1 MIKKLS
7 SNPYLLLLKA
17 YVFSLAIFSVSRIGL
32 VIWKFDQAP
41 ESSTIF
47 QIFLNGFRVDLMII
61 GQFMLI
67 PFLFFPLVYLSKY
80 LQKAY
85 QKIMSYWVYITLL
98 IFFLIEATSATFI
111 AEYNTRPNILF
122 IEYLKYPK
130 EIIEM
135 LGKGFLLDVILVLA
149 SLIGA
154 SIILKKLIFQ
164 NYQITYK
171 KIHLYFW
178 PIILVFMFIS
188 IRSTFGHRPANPAYF
203 ATTQDNLINSIIL
216 NSPYSVSYA
225 LYSMHHEK
233 DASAIYGKLSSAEI
247 LSLTNHNGPKENPTL
262 RELDPIFK
270 GKPQNVVI
278 ILEESLGATFVESL
292 GGLPVTPNLEN
303 LKSDGIWFENLY
315 ATGTRSARGIEA
327 VVAGFPPTPAQSTV
341 KLPLSQ
347 SKFFTLATLFKKLNY
362 ETSFIYGGQ
371 AHFDN
376 MRNFFIGNGFEK
388 IIEQKDYI
396 NPKFVGSWG
405 ASDQDLFNQAHNLF
419 ETNTTNNKPFFSL
432 IFTSSNHA
440 PFEFP
445 DNTIKLYE
453 EPKQS
458 ENNAVKYADFALGE
472 FINKAKKSSYWKNT
486 IFLIVA
492 DHDIRVRGADLIPV
506 YNFHIPGLILGGSVK
521 PMTIKNIVSQIDL
534 PVTLLSL
541 AGIKAS
547 TPLIGRDVMRM
558 NHDECSGRALLQ
570 YYDNFGW
577 LECNRLLILKPNQ
590 EIYTGKY
597 DFKNKQSAETENN
610 LSQKE
615 IDQLLANALL
625 PSFLY
630 KKQLY
635 KLPE

>member
-7 SNPYLLLLKA
+7 SNPYLLFLKA
-17 YVFSLAIFSVSRIGL
+17 YVFSLAIFTISRFGL
-32 VIWKFDQAP
+32 FIWKFDQAV
-41 ESSTIF
+41 ETKSILE
-47 QIFLNGFRVDLMII
+47 IFLNGFRVDLMIT

-67 PFLFFPLVYLSKY
+67 PFLFFPLIYISNH

-85 QKIMSYWVYITLL
+85 QKLLQFWVYIALL
-98 IFFLIEATSATFI
+98 IFFLIEATSPTFI

-135 LGKGFLLDVILVLA
+135 LGKGFLFDVILVLGA
-149 SLIGA
+149 LIGA

-164 NYQITYK
+164 NNLIIYK
-171 KIHLYFW
+171 KIHLLIW
-178 PIILVFMFIS
+178 PIILIFMFIS

-203 ATTQDNLINSIIL
+203 AITQDNLINSIIL

-225 LYSMHHEK
+225 LYSMRHEK
-233 DASAIYGKLSSAEI
+233 DASTIYGKLSDEQI
-247 LSLTNHNGPKENPTL
+247 LSLTNHSGPKENPTL
-262 RELDPIFK
+262 RELNPTFK

-278 ILEESLGATFVESL
+278 ILEESLGATFVKSL
-292 GGLPVTPNLEN
+292 GGLPVTPNLEK

-347 SKFFTLATLFKKLNY
+347 SNFFTLATLFKKLNY

-376 MRNFFIGNGFEK
+376 MRNFFMGNGFEK
-388 IIEQKDYI
+388 IVEQKDFM

-405 ASDQDLFNQAHNLF
+405 ASDQDLFNEAHNLF
-419 ETNTTNNKPFFSL
+419 ETNTKNNKPFFSL
-432 IFTSSNHA
+432 VFTSSNHA

-445 DNTIKLYE
+445 DNVIELYE

-472 FINKAKKSSYWKNT
+472 FINKAKKSNYWNNT
-486 IFLIVA
+486 VFLIVA
-492 DHDIRVRGADLIPV
+492 DHDIRLRGADLIPV
-506 YNFHIPGLILGGSVK
+506 NNFHIPGLIVGGSIK
-521 PMTIKNIVSQIDL
+521 PDIIKNIVSQIDL

-547 TPLIGRDVMRM
+547 TPLIGNDIMQM
-558 NHDECSGRALLQ
+558 KNDCSGRALLQ

-577 LECNRLLILKPNQ
+577 LDCHRLLILKPNQ
-590 EIYTGKY
+590 EIYSGTY
-597 DFKNKQSAETENN
+597 DFKNKQSVETKNN
-610 LSQKE
+610 LSQNE
-615 IDQLLANALL
+615 IDQLLAHALL
-625 PSFLY
+625 PTLLY
-630 KKQLY
+630 KNQLY